1 MPIRW
6 DVREHLSLG
15 KYVTRWFLMTLPVA
29 AMVGSAVALFLWLL
43 HEATVLRW
51 EFPWL
56 VYFLPLAGI
65 AIVVTYTRFGKN
77 SEGGNNLVMEQ
88 IHQPGG
94 GIPLRMTPLVL
105 LGTVIT
111 HLFGGSA
118 GREGTAVQMGGSI
131 AQVFVNPYKLNEGD
145 TRILLSAGVA
155 AGFGAV
161 FGTPLTGAIFALEV
175 LALGSMRYN
184 ALIPCLMASV
194 MGDFFCT
201 AWGIGHTQYHIGNAA
216 MQIVLP
222 DFHIDPLLAG
232 KIILASVAFGLAGF
246 FFAEL
251 THTFQRIFKQLVK
264 VYWLRP
270 VIGAALVLGITWMLG
285 TRDYMGI
292 GVTTAT
298 GEGVSIVNAFTA
310 GGATYWS
317 WFWKLLLTA
326 ITLSAGFKGGEV
338 TPLFFVGATLGAAL
352 ANLLGVPV
360 DLLAGIG
367 FIAVFAGA
375 TNTPLACTIMGVEL
389 FGSQYLIYFATGCFF
404 AYLFSGHSGIYL
416 SQRIGFAKGNHLEHN
431 DDSCLRSIRE
441 DRSSLFSNLFKPK
454 DRS

>member
-6 DVREHLSLG
+6 DVKEHLSLG
-15 KYVTRWFLMTLPVA
+15 KYVIRWFFLTLPMA
-29 AMVGSAVALFLWLL
+29 ALVGSAVALFLWML

-51 EFPWL
+51 EHPWL
-56 VYFLPLAGI
+56 IYLLPLAGI
-65 AIVVTYTRFGKN
+65 VIVVSYTRFGKN
-77 SEGGNNLVMEQ
+77 ADGGNNLVMEQ

-94 GIPLRMTPLVL
+94 GIPKRMTPLVL

-131 AQVFVNPYKLNEGD
+131 AQVFVAPFKLNEGD

-184 ALIPCLMASV
+184 ALIPCLFASI

-201 AWGIGHTQYHIGNAA
+201 IWGIGHTSYHISNAA
-216 MQIVLP
+216 MQITMP
-222 DFHIDPLLAG
+222 DFRIDPLLAG

-246 FFAEL
+246 LFAEL
-251 THTFQRIFKQLVK
+251 THTFQKLFKRFIAI
-264 VYWLRP
+264 YWLRP
-270 VIGAALVLGITWMLG
+270 VVGALLVLGITWMLG
-285 TRDYMGI
+285 TRDYLGI

-298 GEGVSIVNAFTA
+298 GEGVSIVNAFSA
-310 GGATYWS
+310 GGATAWS

-326 ITLSAGFKGGEV
+326 ITLSSGFKGGEV

-352 ANLLGVPV
+352 ANFLGVPI

-375 TNTPLACTIMGVEL
+375 TNTPLACTIMGIEL
-389 FGSQYLIYFATGCFF
+389 FGSQYMLYFATACFI

-416 SQRIGFAKGNHLEHN
+416 SQRVGFAKGNHLQHE
-431 DDSCLRSIRE
+431 DETSLRKIRE
-441 DRSSLFSNLFKPK
+441 GRSTVFRRFFPSKGQP
-454 DRS
+454 